1 MKGLPH
7 SLLWVRI
14 LLSLLGH
21 GKSAQV
27 AGRRTAS
34 WGQPM
39 TLIPDI
45 AKARHCGAAP
55 MLASPALPAYIILQT
70 RLDYFWDLQEPVC
83 LHPLGHARQR
93 CQVGLALTW
102 RSQQFLLLVRCGC
115 AIAPLSSR
123 SSSIETGRVQ
133 QVDKWQEERTQPWGS
148 CFAWVA
154 TKQEF
159 CILVTGRKETLKKN
173 RNKKSH
179 A

>member
-21 GKSAQV
+21 GKSMHV

-39 TLIPDI
+39 TLTPDV
-45 AKARHCGAAP
+45 AKPGHCDAAP
-55 MLASPALPAYIILQT
+55 TLASPALLVYVILQM
-70 RLDYFWDLQEPVC
+70 RLDCFWDLQEPIC
-83 LHPLGHARQR
+83 LHALGHARQR

-102 RSQQFLLLVRCGC
+102 MSQQFLLLVRCGR

-133 QVDKWQEERTQPWGS
+133 QVDKQQEERT
-148 CFAWVA
+148 
-154 TKQEF
+154 
-159 CILVTGRKETLKKN
+159 
-173 RNKKSH
+173 
-179 A
+179 